1 MFLVTFRVCCVF
13 FFSLLCLESVWPGL
27 QEKARK
33 RGDKEFFRAR
43 EDFFA
48 EKVTWSECLPNADFD
63 VNKQN
68 CSRCVKFCTILA
80 TVWDIE

>member
-1 MFLVTFRVCCVF
+1 MGPEAGRDVLGYFQGTVCCVF

-48 EKVTWSECLPNADFD
+48 EKVTWSECLPNAEIFALMLT
-63 VNKQN
+63 
-68 CSRCVKFCTILA
+68 SRIAVG
-80 TVWDIE
+80 V